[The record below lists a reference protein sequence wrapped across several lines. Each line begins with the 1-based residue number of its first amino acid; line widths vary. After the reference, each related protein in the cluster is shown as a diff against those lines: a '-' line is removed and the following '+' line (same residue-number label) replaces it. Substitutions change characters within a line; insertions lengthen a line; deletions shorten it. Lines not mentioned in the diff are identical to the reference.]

1 MFLDKGLEIQIP
13 PEYEAA
19 RTVMLKNVDGI
30 IAEMSI
36 DEICEGIDK
45 NVKVK
50 RIVKIPN
57 NTHLLKIIFESA
69 HTADKIVNE
78 GLVIHFQKFE
88 GKNVE
93 KEIFIPIIPC
103 FKCYRYDHLK
113 RSCLKPDDFKIC
125 SNCSRECHT
134 YIECN
139 SLSFKCINCKGDHRT
154 LAAKCP
160 IRKSIVKQKIK
171 ERKERRDKSKSG
183 DQENV
188 PMNLVP
194 SQIPEKYLAVMAA
207 TIIIAD
213 RREEEVPGVFQFI
226 VDEMLRAN
234 NVPRVLFPESVVRGY
249 KDLKQKET
257 KPNQERKRMR
267 SSTDGGFLEEGL
279 VDPEYVADDGLV
291 PRGKVGK
298 KYDKFYATEEGM
310 MEFISDSGSSAAPTP
325 APTPVPAPTTTPRVT
340 PATSPVREQRQTKDK
355 GAVPKKAKG
364 PNIILIV
371 RNDVT
376 MPEAIT
382 HQMLKKEIEK
392 GKIIKYVY
400 TNSEFKSHDVR
411 EKNRIDT
418 YKLDR
423 VKRVYMLKGHFDQIK
438 SGVLYKEETI
448 TKAEYK

>member
-1 MFLDKGLEIQIP
+1 MVRIRVKILQHDGQSKKTLVVQCIAETKALVYRVIESREAFFLITDNENMDRLLQEKSKTLFLDKGLEIQIP

-19 RTVMLKNVDGI
+19 RTVMLKSVDGI

-69 HTADKIVNE
+69 HTADEIAKE

-113 RSCLKPDDFKIC
+113 RNCLKPDDFKIC
-125 SNCSRECHT
+125 SNCSREGHT
-134 YIECN
+134 YTECN
-139 SLSFKCINCKGDHRT
+139 SLSFKYINCQGDHRT

-160 IRKSIVKQKIK
+160 IRKAIVKQKIK
-171 ERKERRDKSKSG
+171 ERKEGREKSKSG
-183 DQENV
+183 DQEYV
-188 PMNLVP
+188 PRNLVP

-226 VDEMLRAN
+226 VDEMLCAN

-249 KDLKQKET
+249 KDFKQKET
-257 KPNQERKRMR
+257 KPNQE
-267 SSTDGGFLEEGL
+267 
-279 VDPEYVADDGLV
+279 
-291 PRGKVGK
+291 
-298 KYDKFYATEEGM
+298 
-310 MEFISDSGSSAAPTP
+310 
-325 APTPVPAPTTTPRVT
+325 
-340 PATSPVREQRQTKDK
+340 
-355 GAVPKKAKG
+355 
-364 PNIILIV
+364 
-371 RNDVT
+371 
-376 MPEAIT
+376 
-382 HQMLKKEIEK
+382 
-392 GKIIKYVY
+392 
-400 TNSEFKSHDVR
+400 
-411 EKNRIDT
+411 
-418 YKLDR
+418 
-423 VKRVYMLKGHFDQIK
+423 
-438 SGVLYKEETI
+438 
-448 TKAEYK
+448 